1 MKTLKYHFQWFEKED
16 GRKCFRASLGR
27 DGKLRLGKNLRQ
39 ALPRCIRIGFDPRQ
53 KVLAIADGHGE
64 GADLPKY
71 GVVSARG
78 LSSQI
83 TSTGLCLPLS
93 FLFARDENTGY
104 FLGRVLPRKC
114 KTEESGRREYDV
126 DQLLILY
133 RHVVDFAVGACAKSM
148 PLEERRAFAVEA
160 FQAAV
165 RSYYPG
171 HGEMESYLE
180 EFIHRRLVAEN
191 KRYVATYAQRSLDQP
206 LAADGEGNHVC
217 LYDTLEASTS
227 GGIAQLEERIAD
239 ETFFASL
246 SQSEQML
253 WQMLQDG
260 YSLEQITQ
268 TLNRTED
275 QLMAMGEEI
284 AVKRKV
290 FYDLA

>member
-1 MKTLKYHFQWFEKED
+1 
-16 GRKCFRASLGR
+16 
-27 DGKLRLGKNLRQ
+27 
-39 ALPRCIRIGFDPRQ
+39 
-53 KVLAIADGHGE
+53 
-64 GADLPKY
+64 
-71 GVVSARG
+71 
-78 LSSQI
+78 
-83 TSTGLCLPLS
+83 
-93 FLFARDENTGY
+93 
-104 FLGRVLPRKC
+104 
-114 KTEESGRREYDV
+114 
-126 DQLLILY
+126 
-133 RHVVDFAVGACAKSM
+133 
-148 PLEERRAFAVEA
+148 
-160 FQAAV
+160 
-165 RSYYPG
+165 
-171 HGEMESYLE
+171 MESYLE

-206 LAADGEGNHVC
+206 LAADGEGNHFC